1 MECFLEHLDA
11 ARFVLGILVIL
22 EACTDVLGFY
32 QHGASVH
39 TRPLNLNV
47 SKGSGKSLQKQ
58 VMITSARY
66 LAQMLGYSYLI
77 ISLQTVIAVR
87 INYSQWFKSQKAKKP
102 SRILPPPLPS
112 SLVPCGNQAKHQ
124 SSTSEKLEDLKVS
137 MVGLPKESMVTF
149 EQSIPVLMAVL

>member
-1 MECFLEHLDA
+1 M
-11 ARFVLGILVIL
+11 LV
-22 EACTDVLGFY
+22 
-32 QHGASVH
+32 
-39 TRPLNLNV
+39 
-47 SKGSGKSLQKQ
+47 
-58 VMITSARY
+58 
-66 LAQMLGYSYLI
+66 

-112 SLVPCGNQAKHQ
+112 SLMPCGNQAVNGKHQ

-149 EQSIPVLMAVL
+149 VNPFQYLWLCSKVIPFNCLWNTCSALKTVSPSLKNQILF